1 MNEDFEQWINEL
13 SEQIAA
19 LWRRTERRIRV
30 EQAKLSSTVLEYL
43 LNLEYSDGKL
53 IETSQNI
60 AKLNVLK
67 AIIEEFM
74 LKNMVEL
81 SEIFASDVID
91 IAVKNGELYKL
102 MGFDAGIVDD
112 IVNDTEMIRGKLG
125 VDSNGKIQSGGF
137 LSQMVEAAAV
147 KSEIIDYV
155 VSSITSR
162 DEQKTFLRGVQ
173 SLIKGRQKQTVGV
186 LESFWTE
193 YAYDVAAQVRE
204 VQNLKIANELGLEYF
219 IYTGGLIDASRDF
232 CKKKNGRVFSRVEAE
247 DWVNDPDLIDKKTKD
262 TYRPLIERGRYNC
275 RHFLMWIS
283 EEKALELKKNGDANR

>member
-1 MNEDFEQWINEL
+1 MNEEIQKWINEL

-91 IAVKNGELYKL
+91 IAVKNGEIYKL
-102 MGFDAGIVDD
+102 LGFDAGLVDD

-125 VDSNGKIQSGGF
+125 VDANGKIQTGGF
-137 LSQMVEAAAV
+137 MSQMVDAAAV

-162 DEQKTFLRGVQ
+162 DEQKTFLKGMQ
-173 SLIKGRQKQTVGV
+173 GLIKGRQKQTVGA
-186 LESFWTE
+186 LESFWNQ

-204 VQNLKIANELGLEYF
+204 VQNLKVANELGLEYF

>member
-102 MGFDAGIVDD
+102 IGFDAGIVDD

-137 LSQMVEAAAV
+137 MSQMVEASAV
-147 KSEIIDYV
+147 KSEIIDYI

>member
-1 MNEDFEQWINEL
+1 MNEEIQKWINEL

-43 LNLEYSDGKL
+43 INLEYSDGKL

-91 IAVKNGELYKL
+91 IAVKNGEIYKL
-102 MGFDAGIVDD
+102 LGFDAGLVDD

-125 VDSNGKIQSGGF
+125 VDANGKIQTGGF
-137 LSQMVEAAAV
+137 MSQMVDAAAV

-162 DEQKTFLRGVQ
+162 DEQKTFLKGMQ
-173 SLIKGRQKQTVGV
+173 GLIKGRQKQTVGA
-186 LESFWTE
+186 LESFWNQ

-204 VQNLKIANELGLEYF
+204 VQNLKIANELGLQYF

-232 CKKKNGRVFSRVEAE
+232 CKKKNGLVFSRKEAE
-247 DWVNDPDLIDKKTKD
+247 DWVNDPDLIDKKTKA
-262 TYRPLIERGRYNC
+262 TYKPLIERGRYNC